1 MVFLWVCSGYG
12 KWWVFCMVVAYIDPG
27 TGGIVLQM
35 LVAAVIGVGVFF
47 RQRIAALFRRKP
59 APSPPASPQRDENQS
74 T

>member
-1 MVFLWVCSGYG
+1 
-12 KWWVFCMVVAYIDPG
+12 MVVAYIDPG

-59 APSPPASPQRDENQS
+59 APSPPASPQRDENPNKN
-74 T
+74 TEDIPTIKPH

>member
-1 MVFLWVCSGYG
+1 
-12 KWWVFCMVVAYIDPG
+12 MVVAYIDPG